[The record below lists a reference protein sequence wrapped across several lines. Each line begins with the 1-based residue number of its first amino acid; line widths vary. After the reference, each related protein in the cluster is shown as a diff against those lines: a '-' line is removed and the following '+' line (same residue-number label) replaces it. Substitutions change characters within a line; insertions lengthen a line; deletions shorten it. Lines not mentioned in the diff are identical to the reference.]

1 MQDAEWILVPKSEPK
16 VAMDRLEIN
25 TREKLTL
32 VMPVVPLMEEE
43 GISEDPLMDLMTEF
57 SAYESEGPTEEVMLT
72 PPMVHEGLRE
82 GEAWVA
88 LGRQLDGLRDGLQRL
103 HFYLSDVDDNLRR

>member
-1 MQDAEWILVPKSEPK
+1 MSVSEQ
-16 VAMDRLEIN
+16 N
-25 TREKLTL
+25 TRERLSL

-43 GISEDPLMDLMTEF
+43 TTSDDPLMDLMNEF
-57 SAYESEGPTEEVMLT
+57 SAYETAESQEGVLVT
-72 PPMVHEGLRE
+72 PPLVHTQHKD